1 MEQTW
6 RWYGPH
12 DPVTLKDVR
21 QAGATGIVSALHHIP
36 NGDVWPVDEIQKR
49 KAEIEAAGLVWSVVE
64 SIPVHEH
71 IKTRSGDFEKH
82 IETYKQ
88 SIRNLVACGITK
100 ICYNFMPILDWTR
113 TDLAYEL
120 ETGATCLR
128 FDADVFTAFD
138 IFILERPNAK
148 AEYSADELARA
159 TAVFEGMSQEDK
171 DGLVKTILAGLPG
184 SEESYTP
191 ADIRAHL
198 ECYDGIDAD
207 KLRSHLA
214 LFLQEVIPVCVEEG
228 AVMAIH
234 PDDPPRP
241 LLGLPRIC
249 STEADYEYIS
259 KAVDVPENGFTFC
272 TGSLGVRAD
281 NDLVGIVKRYA
292 DRIHFVHLRATKREE
307 NPSSFHEAD
316 HLVGDVDM
324 VGVISALVDE
334 EERRKAEGWT
344 DLIPFRPDHGHAMLS
359 DLQMKSAPGYPA
371 VGRLRGLAELRGV
384 ETAVRALRKAS

>member
-6 RWYGPH
+6 RWYGPN
-12 DPVTLKDVR
+12 DPVTLADIR
-21 QAGATGIVSALHHIP
+21 QAGATGIVTALHHIP
-36 NGDVWPVDEIQKR
+36 NGIVWTKEEIQKR
-49 KAEIEAAGLVWSVVE
+49 KDEIEAAGLVWSVVE
-64 SIPVHEH
+64 SVPVHEH
-71 IKTRSGDFEKH
+71 IKTRTGDFQQY
-82 IETYKQ
+82 IEAYKD

-100 ICYNFMPILDWTR
+100 ICYNFMPVLDWTR
-113 TDLAYEL
+113 TDLTYEL

-128 FDADVFTAFD
+128 FDADVFAAFD
-138 IFILERPNAK
+138 LFILERPKAK
-148 AEYSADELARA
+148 DEYSAEEYERA
-159 TAVFEGMSQEDK
+159 KTIFDGMSEDDK
-171 DGLVKTILAGLPG
+171 TGLVKTILAGLPG
-184 SEESYTP
+184 SEESYSV

-198 ECYDGIDAD
+198 ARYDGIDAD
-207 KLRSHLA
+207 KLREHLS
-214 LFLQEVIPVCVEEG
+214 LFLQEVIPVCKEAG

-249 STEADYEYIS
+249 STEKDYEFIS
-259 KAVDVPENGFTFC
+259 KAVDTPENGFTYC

-281 NDLVGIVKRYA
+281 NDLVGIAQRYA

-307 NPSSFHEAD
+307 NPQSFHEAD
-316 HLVGDVDM
+316 HLTGDVDM

-334 EERRKAEGWT
+334 EERRREDGWT
-344 DLIPFRPDHGHAMLS
+344 DRIPFRPDHGHAMLS

-384 ETAVRALRKAS
+384 ETAVRTLRK